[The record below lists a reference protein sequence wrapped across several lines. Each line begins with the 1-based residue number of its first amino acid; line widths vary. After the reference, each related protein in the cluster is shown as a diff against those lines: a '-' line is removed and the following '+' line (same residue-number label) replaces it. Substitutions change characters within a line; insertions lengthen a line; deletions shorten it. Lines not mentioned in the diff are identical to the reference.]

1 MSIQPLEKVEPNPL
15 AILENESYQ
24 PLEKVEPNPL
34 AILENESSENLRSE
48 EESKDLAPPFSKVE
62 SEEESKDLA
71 LPFSKVDS
79 EEESKD
85 LAPPFPKVESKDLAP
100 PFPKVEKVVS
110 KVVKKAVER
119 LSVKYN
125 FEVEEALLYLS
136 QPCQPLKNQPLK
148 KVEPKVKSESLKN
161 QPLKKVEPKV
171 KSESLKKVEP
181 KVKSESLKKV
191 EPNFSTTFQKSG
203 KVEPK
208 IEKLKAK
215 YPMPFDGIK
224 REECCNGLVKNHGLY
239 TQCSKKVKGLC
250 KSCEKGVYLY
260 GNIDDRVKVGLYE
273 YKDPK
278 GKSAKRYTE
287 VLKALKVSKEE
298 VEEEAKRLNVVI
310 SAEHLEEVVVVDNV
324 KRGRPKAEKKVKE
337 ATGKKGRPKKETKKV
352 EVNDDEEEDLF
363 ATLIANAHNQ
373 PLGKVEPNPMPL
385 EGCLEG
391 CLDVIVEDAKDVIVE
406 EAKDLAPPLSKVD
419 KKQKKAEEKAAK
431 DAAKEAEKQKK
442 AEEKAAKEAEKQKKA
457 EEKAS
462 KESKKKSKDLAPP
475 LPKVDNLAPPLS
487 KVEKS
492 KDLAPPLSKVEKV
505 DNEEADVVNK
515 LEFEGKSYYKSKKS
529 GVIYNMEQEV
539 VGKWNEERKGIDF
552 EEEEEEEEEYDD

>member
-1 MSIQPLEKVEPNPL
+1 MSIVMSNQPYQPYQPLEKVEPNPL
-15 AILENESYQ
+15 AVLENESYQ
-24 PLEKVEPNPL
+24 PLEKVEPNLL
-34 AILENESSENLRSE
+34 AILENQSSENLRSE
-48 EESKDLAPPFSKVE
+48 EEA
-62 SEEESKDLA
+62 
-71 LPFSKVDS
+71 

-85 LAPPFPKVESKDLAP
+85 LAPPFP
-100 PFPKVEKVVS
+100 KVVS

-136 QPCQPLKNQPLK
+136 QPCQPLK
-148 KVEPKVKSESLKN
+148 
-161 QPLKKVEPKV
+161 
-171 KSESLKKVEP
+171 KVEP

-191 EPNFSTTFQKSG
+191 EPNFCTTFPKSG

-215 YPMPFDGIK
+215 YPMPFDGVK
-224 REECCNGLVKNHGLY
+224 REDCCNGLVKNHGLY
-239 TQCSKKVKGLC
+239 TQCPKKLSFSKGGVKEGECEEGESSFGSTFSKGGLC

-310 SAEHLEEVVVVDNV
+310 SAEHLEEVVVVVDNV

-363 ATLIANAHNQ
+363 ATLIANAQ
-373 PLGKVEPNPMPL
+373 PSPPFPPLEKVEPNPMPL

-391 CLDVIVEDAKDVIVE
+391 CLDVIVEEAKDVIVE
-406 EAKDLAPPLSKVD
+406 EAKDLAPPLSKVEKVD

-442 AEEKAAKEAEKQKKA
+442 AGEKAAKEAEKQKKA

-475 LPKVDNLAPPLS
+475 LS

-492 KDLAPPLSKVEKV
+492 KDLAPPLSKV

-529 GVIYNMEQEV
+529 GVIYNMDEEV